1 MEQKSRLGNINPKY
15 NTIKLKEI
23 LTRDNSGEWGDDPD
37 KEFIYVI
44 RGTNFNNDGI
54 LNISDI
60 ALRYL
65 TAEQIKE
72 KKLYE
77 NDIIIERSGGS
88 DTQPVGRV
96 GFIDKKIADI
106 NCSCANFIQRIS
118 LIDSVNSKYI
128 YYCLQQLYEMKQT
141 TAMQAQTTG
150 LRNLDWKMYKKT
162 ILPNP
167 ELKEQNAIAGI
178 ISKVDQCIENTQKT
192 IDATQKLKKSLMQN
206 LLTGRMKPDGTMRK
220 DNEFY
225 EHPKLGKVPIGWDVK
240 KLKDITLNRGD
251 YGSNSSAVPFSKET
265 PRFIRITDI
274 SDDGQLFENDAV
286 SSTDTT
292 EKYLLNDDDF
302 LFART
307 GDTVGKSLLYKEK
320 MGKAIFAGYL
330 IRFVLNKELIIPEYF
345 DLIAKSEF
353 FESFK
358 VSMKRV
364 GVKPNINSREYC
376 SFKFIIPTSKNEQLS
391 ILKYFNSIFSKKIEL
406 NEKILYL
413 KRLRKSLMQNLLT
426 GKKRVDVEKIN
437 NLLESMK

>member
-23 LTRDNSGEWGDDPD
+23 LTRDNSGEWGDEPD

-54 LNISDI
+54 LNITDI

-106 NCSCANFIQRIS
+106 NCTCANFIQRIS

-178 ISKVDQCIENTQKT
+178 ISKVDQCIENVQKT
-192 IDATQKLKKSLMQN
+192 IDATEKLKKSLMQN

-220 DNEFY
+220 DDEFY
-225 EHPKLGKVPIGWDVK
+225 LHPKMGKVPLGWEVK
-240 KLKDITLNRGD
+240 KIKEVYNRKTDTIDPTKSKDVYPYLGLEHIVPNEFRRIGNGFSNETAALKVIFNKGDLLYGKLRPYLNKVFISDIDGVGSTEFLVFEQNEYTNWLYFILQTTDFLNFTKSMTAGTQHPRVSWND
-251 YGSNSSAVPFSKET
+251 IKK
-265 PRFIRITDI
+265 RFIAIPEKDERDAITYI
-274 SDDGQLFENDAV
+274 LNSLSDD
-286 SSTDTT
+286 
-292 EKYLLNDDDF
+292 
-302 LFART
+302 
-307 GDTVGKSLLYKEK
+307 
-320 MGKAIFAGYL
+320 
-330 IRFVLNKELIIPEYF
+330 NK
-345 DLIAKSEF
+345 
-353 FESFK
+353 
-358 VSMKRV
+358 R
-364 GVKPNINSREYC
+364 N
-376 SFKFIIPTSKNEQLS
+376 
-391 ILKYFNSIFSKKIEL
+391 KIEY
-406 NEKILYL
+406 LYRL
-413 KRLRKSLMQNLLT
+413 KKSLMQNLLT
-426 GKKRVDVEKIN
+426 GKKRVDVDKIN
-437 NLLESMK
+437 SLLDSMK

>member
-1 MEQKSRLGNINPKY
+1 MNDWKESNIKSLGTVFTNNTFSRDCLNYDSGEYQNIHYGDVLITFPDVIDANSPLVPYINSNETVKSDTFIEDGDIIVADTAEDETVGKVCEIQNVGKRKIVSGLHTLWYRPNKNEFAPKY
-15 NTIKLKEI
+15 LGYLLNTFECHKQLVRKAHGIKVLSINK
-23 LTRDNSGEWGDDPD
+23 GD
-37 KEFIYVI
+37 F
-44 RGTNFNNDGI
+44 
-54 LNISDI
+54 
-60 ALRYL
+60 
-65 TAEQIKE
+65 
-72 KKLYE
+72 
-77 NDIIIERSGGS
+77 
-88 DTQPVGRV
+88 
-96 GFIDKKIADI
+96 
-106 NCSCANFIQRIS
+106 
-118 LIDSVNSKYI
+118 
-128 YYCLQQLYEMKQT
+128 
-141 TAMQAQTTG
+141 
-150 LRNLDWKMYKKT
+150 WKT
-162 ILPNP
+162 IIKYPASLN
-167 ELKEQNAIAGI
+167 EQNAIAGI
-178 ISKVDQCIENTQKT
+178 ISKVDQCIENVQKT

-225 EHPKLGKVPIGWDVK
+225 EHPKMGKVPIGWDVK

-292 EKYLLNDDDF
+292 ENIYLNDDDF

-320 MGKAIFAGYL
+320 MGNAIFAGYL
-330 IRFVLNKELIIPEYF
+330 IRFVLNKEIIIPEYF

-391 ILKYFNSIFSKKIEL
+391 ILKYFNPISSKKIEL
-406 NEKILYL
+406 NQKIIYL
-413 KRLRKSLMQNLLT
+413 KRLKKSLMQNLLT
-426 GKKRVDVEKIN
+426 GKKRVNVDKIN
-437 NLLESMK
+437 ALLESMK

>member
-1 MEQKSRLGNINPKY
+1 MNDWKESNIKSLGTVFTNNTFSRDCLNYDSGEYQNIHYGDVLITFSDVIDANSPLVPYINSNETVKSDTFIEDGDIIVADTAEDETVGKVCEIQNVGKRKIVSGLHTLWYRPNKNEFAPKY
-15 NTIKLKEI
+15 LGYLLNTFECHKQLVRKAHGIKVL
-23 LTRDNSGEWGDDPD
+23 S
-37 KEFIYVI
+37 
-44 RGTNFNNDGI
+44 
-54 LNISDI
+54 
-60 ALRYL
+60 
-65 TAEQIKE
+65 
-72 KKLYE
+72 
-77 NDIIIERSGGS
+77 
-88 DTQPVGRV
+88 
-96 GFIDKKIADI
+96 I
-106 NCSCANFIQRIS
+106 NKVDF
-118 LIDSVNSKYI
+118 
-128 YYCLQQLYEMKQT
+128 
-141 TAMQAQTTG
+141 
-150 LRNLDWKMYKKT
+150 WKT
-162 ILPNP
+162 IIKYPASLN
-167 ELKEQNAIAGI
+167 EQNAIAGI
-178 ISKVDQCIENTQKT
+178 ISKVDQCIENVQKT

-225 EHPKLGKVPIGWDVK
+225 EHPKMGKVPIGWDVK

-320 MGKAIFAGYL
+320 MGNAIFAGYL
-330 IRFVLNKELIIPEYF
+330 IRFVLNKEIIIPEYF

-391 ILKYFNSIFSKKIEL
+391 ILKYFNPISSKKIEL
-406 NEKILYL
+406 NQKIIYL
-413 KRLRKSLMQNLLT
+413 KRLKKSLMQNLLT
-426 GKKRVDVEKIN
+426 GKKRVNVDKIN
-437 NLLESMK
+437 ALLESMK